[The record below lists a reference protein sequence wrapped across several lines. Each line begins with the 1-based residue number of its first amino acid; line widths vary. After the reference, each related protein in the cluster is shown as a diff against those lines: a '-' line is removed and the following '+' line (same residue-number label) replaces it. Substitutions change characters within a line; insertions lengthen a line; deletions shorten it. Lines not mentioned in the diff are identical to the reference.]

1 MRKLVLFTCVLAF
14 GLLYAAAPAFG
25 QVTGYATPPPSEE
38 VTEPPLLEVLPT
50 EIVAP
55 VDKPAPPA
63 EAPEPEV
70 TLAATGFA
78 VTTGMIA
85 ALLLVGGGIGMVR
98 LARRRRTAD

>member
-1 MRKLVLFTCVLAF
+1 MRRVVLLMFVLAF
-14 GLLYAAAPAFG
+14 VALYAAAPAFA
-25 QVTGYATPPPSEE
+25 QVTGYETPAPSEE

-55 VDKPAPPA
+55 VDEPAPPA
-63 EAPEPEV
+63 EEPKEV

-78 VTTGMIA
+78 VTTGMVA

-98 LARRRRTAD
+98 LARRRRDA